1 MLIRARHGLAFDGI
15 GNGGIGLSSV
25 VVSDDGAIYACNI
38 APASGGYINGV
49 YDATRIFRLYRW
61 ADGNSLKA
69 YHAACLDA
77 IARGEPPATWAPYM
91 HTGVPITL
99 APRTPAMPDA
109 RAAHTGH
116 ARRARRRRPG
126 AEPRPTSSGA
136 EITLRKL

>member
-1 MLIRARHGLAFDGI
+1 VFI
-15 GNGGIGLSSV
+15 N
-25 VVSDDGAIYACNI
+25 ACNVGRAVPHAGDVNGFPLALRIRGNI
-38 APASGGYINGV
+38 AEVSALCPVDSATAGPFAQAF
-49 YDATRIFRLYRW
+49 YDRW

-109 RAAHTGH
+109 RADGG
-116 ARRARRRRPG
+116 RGRNRGRRPRG
-126 AEPRPTSSGA
+126 RRS
-136 EITLRKL
+136 R